1 MLAFVLLLLLLLQ
14 DELGWM
20 QDHSV
25 SELAKSLGFRVCAH
39 ARVCVRERERERERE
54 RGGDE
59 EENRVFF
66 TVALTVHWKE
76 ASGNWRA
83 VPLVTKQMLAVATS
97 ASILPAHSSTSSTSS
112 TLLNLPSLGV
122 QNPVFLLQD
131 TVPCLM
137 LLLSTQ

>member
-25 SELAKSLGFRVCAH
+25 SELAKSLGFRVCVCVC
-39 ARVCVRERERERERE
+39 VCVRERERERW
-54 RGGDE
+54 GDE